1 MILQQLG
8 VFNWKGADKNLV
20 LASLLTGSPLL
31 LIGNHKYAK
40 THVANKVGSIK
51 GSVKYFALLFMR
63 YPQLRIP
70 ANPNETPPH
79 SPRVWNSVALGS
91 GIISAIMYG
100 WHAYF
105 RTKMGTGSAA
115 LQRSCTGYSSFPR
128 NATVPCTRF
137 RAYKKNIGIC
147 PG

>member
-8 VFNWKGADKNLV
+8 IFGWKEADKNLA

-31 LIGNHKYAK
+31 LIGNHRCAK

-51 GSVKYFALLFMR
+51 GSVKYFAQLFIR

-70 ANPNETPPH
+70 VNPNDIPSH

-91 GIISAIMYG
+91 GIISVFIYPNEV
-100 WHAYF
+100 
-105 RTKMGTGSAA
+105 R
-115 LQRSCTGYSSFPR
+115 
-128 NATVPCTRF
+128 
-137 RAYKKNIGIC
+137 
-147 PG
+147 